1 MTLKRHTQATILRLE
16 VKPDGVG
23 SGRLGGPRGP
33 ARGRLRRSLGGRGAR
48 RPARPQPRRGGSW
61 RAGGRSG
68 SERGS
73 GARGSSRA
81 RRAPVPAAGSDWF
94 GQGAARRAAFQA
106 AGAPPAPGS
115 PRAPPGARGDLFVI
129 VFFVSNHS
137 FGPPRGLLSPP
148 TLPGLSWVSCVHHR
162 QPPSFPECPRPSLLP
177 KASDS
182 ESWGGAPGSCILSK
196 RFLRHHYTGGGGAE
210 SRRGGKTGSKNDCW
224 QNSLAPGR
232 NPLDAC
238 AERRSLP
245 STPHL
250 QEKGVGVSSIFS

>member
-1 MTLKRHTQATILRLE
+1 MDRGDLEKTHTGNHFAAGGDARRGRGWE
-16 VKPDGVG
+16 AGG
-23 SGRLGGPRGP
+23 SSGPSPGAAAALPRGS
-33 ARGRLRRSLGGRGAR
+33 RGP
-48 RPARPQPRRGGSW
+48 PARPQPRRGGSG

-148 TLPGLSWVSCVHHR
+148 TLPGLSWVSCVHLR
-162 QPPSFPECPRPSLLP
+162 QPQSFPECPRPAPLLP
-177 KASDS
+177 KAS

-196 RFLRHHYTGGGGAE
+196 MFLRHHYTGGGG
-210 SRRGGKTGSKNDCW
+210 GG
-224 QNSLAPGR
+224 
-232 NPLDAC
+232 
-238 AERRSLP
+238 E
-245 STPHL
+245 
-250 QEKGVGVSSIFS
+250 

>member
-1 MTLKRHTQATILRLE
+1 MDRGDLEKTHTGNHFAAGGEARRGGGWE
-16 VKPDGVG
+16 A
-23 SGRLGGPRGP
+23 GGPRGP
-33 ARGRLRRSLGGRGAR
+33 ARGWLRRSLGGRGAR
-48 RPARPQPRRGGSW
+48 RPGHPQSRWGGSR

-115 PRAPPGARGDLFVI
+115 PRAPPGGRGDLFVI

-137 FGPPRGLLSPP
+137 FGPARGLLSPP
-148 TLPGLSWVSCVHHR
+148 THPGLSWVSCVHHR
-162 QPPSFPECPRPSLLP
+162 QPQSFPECPRPAPLLP
-177 KASDS
+177 KDSDS

-196 RFLRHHYTGGGGAE
+196 MFLRHHYIVGG
-210 SRRGGKTGSKNDCW
+210 RGEDWKQKCL
-224 QNSLAPGR
+224 LASQLGPG
-232 NPLDAC
+232 
-238 AERRSLP
+238 
-245 STPHL
+245 
-250 QEKGVGVSSIFS
+250 